1 MAEPVR
7 AAELATPASATATGV
22 RVTPVQLHAWLE
34 AGEPVLVLDVRG
46 REQWTAELERIPG
59 ATWMPIEELSRR
71 AWDLPG
77 RRLVVYCSSPGEARS
92 ARTAR
97 WLEDHG
103 HRDVFVLSGGLA
115 AWRSAGLPV
124 ETMRLDLA
132 PEAEATEQAPGLP
145 TLLEQ
150 YRRAGRLPT
159 RVRLATLFVD
169 IVGSM
174 RLLAHHPPEQVLA
187 FVQRFMGLVT
197 EVALAYCGDVKD
209 FEGDGALL
217 YFDST
222 AEAASAALA
231 IRDALAGG
239 RECADAACPV
249 SARLSLTVGDVV
261 LGEIGAAGRRAVA
274 LVGPS
279 VGIGAR
285 LLKQIE
291 PGGIIAS
298 GEVVEELRDSAP
310 ELAARCRL
318 LHAALAIPGADGVR
332 VAAYAID

>member
-1 MAEPVR
+1 
-7 AAELATPASATATGV
+7 
-22 RVTPVQLHAWLE
+22 
-34 AGEPVLVLDVRG
+34 
-46 REQWTAELERIPG
+46 
-59 ATWMPIEELSRR
+59 
-71 AWDLPG
+71 
-77 RRLVVYCSSPGEARS
+77 
-92 ARTAR
+92 
-97 WLEDHG
+97 
-103 HRDVFVLSGGLA
+103 
-115 AWRSAGLPV
+115 
-124 ETMRLDLA
+124 
-132 PEAEATEQAPGLP
+132 
-145 TLLEQ
+145 
-150 YRRAGRLPT
+150 
-159 RVRLATLFVD
+159 
-169 IVGSM
+169 
-174 RLLAHHPPEQVLA
+174 VLA
-187 FVQRFMGLVT
+187 FVQRFMRLIT

-249 SARLSLTVGDVV
+249 SARLSLTVGEVV

-310 ELAARCRL
+310 ELAARCRCCTRRWPSRRRRGPRRRL
-318 LHAALAIPGADGVR
+318 RDRLTQRGVR
-332 VAAYAID
+332 IRPGRALPMRPSSTTTAPLTTTYGMPVG